1 MDSGVTWLSSCG
13 RGSGWIDIELRYCS
27 ICSNSALDGNGSHGC
42 VVVHGRACAFVAA
55 LAALRR
61 RLTRRCSL
69 IMASIV
75 VSLGIALEF
84 RIIDDSIK
92 ALGYTLRHRLDSE
105 YNYFYRAPHVH
116 LRAW

>member
-1 MDSGVTWLSSCG
+1 MASSSCG
-13 RGSGWIDIELRYCS
+13 RGSGWIDIESRDCS
-27 ICSNSALDGNGSHGC
+27 ISLELGAGRCWPST
-42 VVVHGRACAFVAA
+42 VVLSFMAGLAPFAAA

-61 RLTRRCSL
+61 RLYTAIGSL
-69 IMASIV
+69 IMPSIV

-92 ALGYTLRHRLDSE
+92 ALGDTLRHRLDSE
-105 YNYFYRAPHVH
+105 DDYFDRAPHVH